1 MARQHTAAE
10 RARFSQEHT
19 NDYLWVEIMDTDGL
33 WRDLSTLLFEDFV
46 VTLDLDDSTEQNVVS
61 GELVIRREGSN
72 SLSPLMQGS
81 LLNKNAAGAYSPLVN
96 VGRPI
101 RFTFANVDDGVV
113 PSLTDK
119 HEVLIGYTGD
129 IMMGGKDDLYI
140 HVPISD
146 LGKRLVNTFIETERN
161 YGSDVGTSLEV
172 TEQAII
178 NDNLPTT
185 PLTALVAYWRFDGD
199 ATDVSGNARNGLV
212 TNGAT
217 FGPGR
222 VDRAINL
229 DGVNDHVTVP
239 DSAPLKWTGQDFSF
253 FGMVNPDPTEVT
265 GGYIISKPWNG
276 SGQYNWQ
283 LIYNVN
289 GTLTLNLLG
298 ATAFTLT
305 TVPVAV
311 AGRWH
316 SVGFTIE
323 AATKKVIIYLDGVA
337 VATAVHTIVSWVPT
351 LGDTNQLLAIGTLFP
366 YGEGWA
372 GVAAQAFDGQLDEF
386 RILSRV
392 VTSLE
397 AAQLSAP
404 EFFLTPVLNVPV
416 PTTWQLHQYTQS
428 KVSVMEAVAQLSTQI
443 GYITKHKYDSQ
454 NLSKLTE
461 YAPDRLKT
469 ISDDSFGPSEY
480 FDVEELTLNEGEIR
494 NIIEVEFV
502 DRATGVTMFAY
513 SNDVNNSTLPAP
525 VGFGRRFMRL
535 RNLPNIDSMVE
546 AQTLAQSAYGDLSLP
561 RATERVR
568 LPHNWMV
575 EVGDLHTLNANG
587 VNYDVDQQRAI
598 VSWHMHFEN
607 GNLDTTVT
615 YRGKPAGNYYNWFH
629 LEQLSTRE
637 GEEPPVLSVKLLDSS
652 TNGSTDYQIDSTI
665 PVGSPVTI
673 FYAFGDDGFV
683 LTVPNGGTIS
693 IPRVTNDSGDR
704 TLRLKAISTNGLTD
718 ERTITVDYDTTPE
731 IGVIT
736 EATPV
741 YVNGVQT
748 GWRLRGSA
756 DDDTRAVT
764 ILLTAGLAIGAGTS
778 PGVVAG
784 GMYWIDTRSLKTF
797 IIELTQNIGDKGTA
811 TITPREFYNSANP
824 GVGGQPFILTLER
837 SAVST
842 ASVRE
847 MSATQRDVTLTANP
861 ATATINYR
869 INGGTWQTAVGKIT
883 FSVDVSAADQIIEWY
898 STTTLGTI
906 EVTKRLVVDRDSAP
920 NITSAVLTE
929 TPANN
934 AHLELG
940 FDDDVVSYRV
950 WARRNA
956 YPTNSGT
963 LASITTNTSG
973 VTPEQPLEKFL
984 RYDSGMEKNA
994 LDWRAGGNGDGT
1006 STWYVVIRAY
1016 DDVGNF
1022 KQVIRSILING
1033 APPAV
1038 GALANVRA
1046 QSNTESALRYNDV
1059 LWDHNATVE
1068 AGGYTVTV
1076 RENGVQVAIGRDP
1089 KLEHTGTSVTALV
1102 GGFHLQKAGALP
1114 GDPGAQFITFNYEV
1128 DLRRT
1133 SDNALIATYTA
1144 SLGDWFAGGGSG
1156 GGGAAPTE
1164 IPNTLAS
1171 FGEALQARGTWN
1183 NTNATAGIHL
1193 EWERWNGSAYVLYQ
1207 GYDLAAGTA
1216 THTQTGLIAG
1226 DIFRFR
1232 LRYYN
1237 GYGNGTYSAYSAAAT
1252 VLPAGSAPTEIP
1264 SSPQAQGAT
1273 GAKARAKWT
1282 NTSTA
1287 YQIQVEWY
1295 DQYGGSGAF
1304 IFDRATS
1311 ESAGTSLTAY
1321 QTFTV
1326 GDIVRFR
1333 AQYFNAVGAGP
1344 WSSDSANFLIH
1355 A

>member
-1 MARQHTAAE
+1 
-10 RARFSQEHT
+10 
-19 NDYLWVEIMDTDGL
+19 MDTDGL
-33 WRDLSTLLFEDFV
+33 WRDLSSLLYEDFV
-46 VTLDLDDSTEQNVVS
+46 VTLDIDDSTEQNVVT

-101 RFTFANVDDGVV
+101 RFTFANVEDSIAPVL
-113 PSLTDK
+113 SDK

-129 IMMGGKDDLYI
+129 ISMGGKDDLFI
-140 HVPISD
+140 RIPLSD
-146 LGKRLVNTFIETERN
+146 LGKRLVNTFIEIERN
-161 YGSDVGTSLEV
+161 YGSDVGTALETV
-172 TEQAII
+172 EQSII
-178 NDNLPTT
+178 DDNIPTI
-185 PLTALVAYWRFDGD
+185 PLTGLQGYWRFDGD
-199 ATDVSGNARNGLV
+199 ATDVSGNARHGLV

-217 FGPGR
+217 FIAGR

-239 DSAPLKWTGQDFSF
+239 DNAAFKWTGQNFSF
-253 FGMVNPDPTEVT
+253 FGIVCPDSAEITA
-265 GGYIISKPWNG
+265 GYIISKPWNG

-283 LIYNVN
+283 LLYNVN
-289 GTLTLNLLG
+289 GTLSLILLG
-298 ATAFTLT
+298 ATSFALT
-305 TVPVAV
+305 TVPVVV
-311 AGRWH
+311 AGKWH

-323 AATKKVIIYLDGVA
+323 AATKKVIIYLDGIA
-337 VATAVHTIVSWVPT
+337 VATGIHSIVSWVPT
-351 LGDTNQLLAIGTLFP
+351 LGDTNTALAIGTLYP

-386 RILSRV
+386 RILNRI
-392 VTSLE
+392 VTPLE

-404 EFFLTPVLNVPV
+404 DFFLTPELNAPV
-416 PTTWQLHQYTQS
+416 PSTWQLHPYTQA
-428 KVSVMEAVAQLSTQI
+428 KVSVMEAESALSTQI
-443 GYITKHKYDSQ
+443 GYITKYKYDSQ
-454 NLSKLTE
+454 NISKLTE
-461 YAPDRLKT
+461 YAPDRTKS
-469 ISDDSFGPSEY
+469 ISDDTFAPTEY

-494 NIIEVEFV
+494 NIIEIEFI
-502 DRATGVTMFAY
+502 DRASGVVMFAY
-513 SNDVNNSTLPAP
+513 SVDEYNSTLPP
-525 VGFGRRFMRL
+525 PLGFGRRFMRL

-546 AQTLAQSAYGDLSLP
+546 AQTLAQAAYRDMALP

-568 LPHNWMV
+568 LPHNWMI
-575 EVGDLHTLNANG
+575 EVGDLHTLKANG
-587 VNYDVDQQRAI
+587 INYDVDQQRAV
-598 VSWHMHFEN
+598 VSLHMHFEN
-607 GNLDTTVT
+607 GSLDTTVT

-637 GEEPPVLSVKLLDSS
+637 GEEAPVLSVELLDSS
-652 TNGSTDYQIDSTI
+652 TKDFADYQISSTI
-665 PVGSPVTI
+665 PIGSPVTI
-673 FYAFGDDGFV
+673 FYAFGEDGFV

-693 IPRVTNDSGDR
+693 VPRATNDSGDR

-731 IGVIT
+731 IGVVT
-736 EATPV
+736 EATPI

-748 GWRLRGSA
+748 GWRLRGTA

-764 ILLTAGLAIGAGTS
+764 ILLTAGLTVGAGTS
-778 PGVVAG
+778 PGVVSG
-784 GMYWIDTRSLKTF
+784 GMYWMDTRSLKAFT
-797 IIELTQNIGDKGTA
+797 IELTQAAGDKGTA
-811 TITPREFYNSANP
+811 TITPREFYDTTNP

-837 SAVST
+837 AAVST

-869 INGGTWQTAVGKIT
+869 VNGGTWQAAIGKVT
-883 FSVDVSAADQIIEWY
+883 FSVYVDLADQIVEWY
-898 STTTLGTI
+898 STTVLGTI
-906 EVTKRLVVDRDSAP
+906 EQTKRLVVDRDNAP

-929 TPANN
+929 SSPNN

-940 FDDDVVSYRV
+940 FDDDVVYYRV

-956 YPTNSGT
+956 YPTPSGT
-963 LASITTNTSG
+963 LASITLNTSG
-973 VTPEQPLEKFL
+973 VTPEQPLEKFI
-984 RYDSGMEKNA
+984 RYDSGMEKNS
-994 LDWRAGGNGDGT
+994 LDWRAGGTGDGT

-1022 KQVIRSILING
+1022 KQALRSVLING
-1033 APPAV
+1033 APPAA

-1046 QSNTESALRYNDV
+1046 QTNTESTLRYNDV

-1068 AGGYTVTV
+1068 AGGYTVTI
-1076 RENGVQVAIGRDP
+1076 RENAIQVAIGRDA
-1089 KLEHTGTSVTALV
+1089 KLEHTGTNVTALV
-1102 GGFHLQKAGALP
+1102 GGFHLQKAGASP
-1114 GDPGAQFITFNYEV
+1114 SDPGAQFLTFNYEV

-1133 SDNALIATYTA
+1133 SDNSLVATYTA
-1144 SLGDWFAGGGSG
+1144 SMSDWYAAGGSG

-1183 NTNATAGIHL
+1183 NTNATTSIHL

-1226 DIFRFR
+1226 DLFRFR

-1237 GYGNGTYSAYSAAAT
+1237 GYGNGTYSAYSASVT
-1252 VLPAGSAPTEIP
+1252 VLPSGSAPTEVP
-1264 SSPQAQGAT
+1264 SGINIVGIIEYQ
-1273 GAKARAKWT
+1273 ARAKWT

-1287 YQIQVEWY
+1287 YQIQVDWY
-1295 DQYGGSGAF
+1295 VQYGGVGPVVLDHSTIHPAGSTQSGVEEF
-1304 IFDRATS
+1304 SI
-1311 ESAGTSLTAY
+1311 
-1321 QTFTV
+1321 
-1326 GDIVRFR
+1326 GDKVKFNCH
-1333 AQYFNAVGAGP
+1333 YFNSVGNGP
-1344 WSSDSANFLIH
+1344 TSSDSATLLMH